1 MFFGLIYMNLW
12 LRFINLVLFVEFDLI
27 IVEYFI

>member
-12 LRFINLVLFVEFDLI
+12 LRFINLVLFVGFDLI